1 MNGSLMIAQVQEL
14 KENLEILKNAKA
26 EQQPGAPIDL
36 LTPYHAVSKTWFD
49 AADLRVSF
57 SLAVRCDPPGL
68 TIPQK
73 ASEATDSSRCNV
85 WRLTGTIH

>member
-36 LTPYHAVSKTWFD
+36 LKLYHAVSKTWFD

-57 SLAVRCDPPGL
+57 SLAVRCDLPGSKIL
-68 TIPQK
+68 KKINR
-73 ASEATDSSRCNV
+73 SGRFLV
-85 WRLTGTIH
+85 L